1 MAMGRPLA
9 SLAITKEERSELRG
23 WARRRKTAQAMATR
37 ARIVLLCAEDWSN
50 QDVADELG
58 LNPATV
64 GRWRKRFVE
73 SGLDGLVDAPRPG
86 APRSISD
93 EDVERVIAQTL
104 EETPKNATQWSTR
117 LMAEATG
124 LSQSSISRIWRAFS
138 LQPHRLDT
146 FKLSNDPLFV
156 AKVRDI
162 VGLYMDPPDKALVLC
177 VDEKS
182 QMQALERTQPLLPL
196 RPGMPACRTH
206 DYVRHGTTTLF
217 AALDAK
223 TGKVIGE
230 CYRRHRATEFIKF
243 LRVIDESVPDY
254 LDVHLILDNY
264 STHKTR
270 TVRRWFARH
279 PRFHVHFTPTY
290 SSWINLVESWFA
302 TLTNRRVRKG
312 SFRSTRQLENAVRD
326 YIADSNAEPRPFVW
340 TKTAGDILDS
350 IKRLCLR
357 ISRYCQIVW
366 MRADQAAALLMT
378 PSTNWTPAMTSG
390 MSL

>member
-1 MAMGRPLA
+1 
-9 SLAITKEERSELRG
+9 
-23 WARRRKTAQAMATR
+23 
-37 ARIVLLCAEDWSN
+37 
-50 QDVADELG
+50 
-58 LNPATV
+58 
-64 GRWRKRFVE
+64 
-73 SGLDGLVDAPRPG
+73 
-86 APRSISD
+86 
-93 EDVERVIAQTL
+93 VIAQTL

-357 ISRYCQIVW
+357 IS
-366 MRADQAAALLMT
+366 D
-378 PSTNWTPAMTSG
+378 SDH
-390 MSL
+390 